1 MKISELI
8 TELQKIKDQN
18 GDLDCL
24 VEYRDCCNYDEGF
37 DEVTISEN
45 TIQIVENSLICNN
58 YNDFGKRQEHKK
70 IKCVVF

>member
-24 VEYRDCCNYDEGF
+24 VKYRDCCNYDEGL
-37 DEVTISEN
+37 DEVIISEN
-45 TIQIVENSLICNN
+45 TVQIVENSLIYNN
-58 YNDFGKRQEHKK
+58 YNDFGKRQEYKK